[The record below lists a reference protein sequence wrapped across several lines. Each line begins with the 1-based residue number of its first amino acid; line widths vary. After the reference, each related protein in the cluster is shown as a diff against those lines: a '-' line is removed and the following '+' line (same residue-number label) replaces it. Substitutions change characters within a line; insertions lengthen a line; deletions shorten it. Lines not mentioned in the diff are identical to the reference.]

1 MDAVFVPTSL
11 VILIALFSSLWL
23 VPPKLRKVSAFPLAL
38 LFEVALLLFVPLVV
52 VVSHPGV
59 VPLVVVVALLVVPLF
74 VMSLLVV
81 SL

>member
-38 LFEVALLLFVPLVV
+38 LFEVALLLFVPWLHL
-52 VVSHPGV
+52 SSGAP
-59 VPLVVVVALLVVPLF
+59 VPPAGSTAL
-74 VMSLLVV
+74 MT
-81 SL
+81 